1 MSRYKDHRKPRRH
14 RDEDG
19 PPFAEVGFVPSFFQS
34 PSPAIAE
41 PVQAQVKWF
50 DAGKGFGF
58 VKVSD
63 GREAYLPLRVL
74 EAFGNSG
81 VAEGAH
87 LKVVLEETRKGH
99 QVAQVLEIGE
109 GSKTSPHATV
119 GEASVVG
126 SEVRLETAGTVKWYN
141 VEKGFGFI
149 APETGGKDVFVH
161 ASALSR
167 SGLTA
172 LVEGQK
178 VLFEQG
184 QGKRGTEAQSLRLA

>member
-34 PSPAIAE
+34 PSPAIAA

-74 EAFGNSG
+74 EAIGNNG
-81 VAEGAH
+81 VAEGAL
-87 LKVVLEETRKGH
+87 LKVLLEETRKGH
-99 QVAQVLEIGE
+99 QVAQVLEIE
-109 GSKTSPHATV
+109 DGSKTSPHATV

-126 SEVRLETAGTVKWYN
+126 PEVRPETAGTVKWYN

-161 ASALSR
+161 ASALTR
-167 SGLTA
+167 SGRLT
-172 LVEGQK
+172 GSCSQP
-178 VLFEQG
+178 
-184 QGKRGTEAQSLRLA
+184 SS